1 MPVQHSRDACN
12 ERYVDVTI
20 PRYLSQRIKSLR
32 HDITTVAP
40 FSLPPLAFKCG
51 LHDQYLTDGLSA
63 PGFPTCLPGPSAQDS
78 DGVMNT
84 AHFSSLSVD
93 ELWILHQEIAAK
105 LTQKMLVQK
114 AHLEERLRRIGLAN
128 EVTRL
133 NYKRRRPY
141 PPVRPKY
148 RNPKNPAETW
158 SGRGRQPRWLRPQL
172 RSGRDLD
179 EFLIDQASEQKRQTN

>member
-1 MPVQHSRDACN
+1 
-12 ERYVDVTI
+12 
-20 PRYLSQRIKSLR
+20 
-32 HDITTVAP
+32 
-40 FSLPPLAFKCG
+40 
-51 LHDQYLTDGLSA
+51 
-63 PGFPTCLPGPSAQDS
+63 
-78 DGVMNT
+78 MNT

-105 LTQKMLVQK
+105 LTQKILAQK

-128 EVTRL
+128 ELTRL
-133 NYKRRRPY
+133 NHKRRRPY

-179 EFLIDQASEQKRQTN
+179 DFLIDQASEQKRQTN

>member
-1 MPVQHSRDACN
+1 MPSTQDTWRSQ
-12 ERYVDVTI
+12 YVDN
-20 PRYLSQRIKSLR
+20 PSQRIKDSAT
-32 HDITTVAP
+32 I
-40 FSLPPLAFKCG
+40 LPLSRLSPCHLSHLNVDCTD
-51 LHDQYLTDGLSA
+51 HYLTDGLSA
-63 PGFPTCLPGPSAQDS
+63 PGFPTCLPGPYAQDS

-105 LTQKMLVQK
+105 LTQKILAQK

-128 EVTRL
+128 ELTRL
-133 NYKRRRPY
+133 NHKRRRPY

-179 EFLIDQASEQKRQTN
+179 DFLIDQASEQKRQTN

>member
-1 MPVQHSRDACN
+1 MPATRDTWMSQYLDTSRSELNRSATILPLSRLSPCHLSN
-12 ERYVDVTI
+12 LNVDCTD
-20 PRYLSQRIKSLR
+20 
-32 HDITTVAP
+32 H
-40 FSLPPLAFKCG
+40 
-51 LHDQYLTDGLSA
+51 YLTDGLSA
-63 PGFPTCLPGPSAQDS
+63 PGFPTCLPGPYAQDS

-133 NYKRRRPY
+133 NYKRPRPSQISQSEE
-141 PPVRPKY
+141 PSGDMVGSRQAAAMAAAAASKRP
-148 RNPKNPAETW
+148 RF
-158 SGRGRQPRWLRPQL
+158 GRFPD
-172 RSGRDLD
+172 RSGFRAKTADKLSAD
-179 EFLIDQASEQKRQTN
+179 CGIGWVC